1 MDGGRRLL
9 RSLTG
14 GLPAFASPRPALAG
28 FADPR
33 LDRYED
39 DQAYSAVRNRRR
51 RGRSLTS
58 RLLAL
63 ATRRGVGLALA
74 LGFLGSTFVYGAQ
87 LGGHTDRFIEANG
100 SPRDLLARAA
110 GFRVDLITITGQ
122 RELGSDEILALSG
135 VTDRNS
141 LLFVD
146 IVGMRDRLMSAPLIK
161 DAKVRKLYPDRLVIE
176 VTEREPFALWQKEG
190 QVFIVSADGKPI
202 DTLRDERFVALPFV
216 VGEGANE
223 RVAEFQ
229 KIMEA
234 AGDLR
239 SKIRAGVLVTNRR
252 WNVKLS
258 TGVDVKLP
266 EKSPERAIAAL
277 AKLSREQ
284 KILDKDLISID
295 MRTPG
300 RLVARLSEE
309 AAAVRAEALS
319 KKPVRRGAV

>member
-9 RSLTG
+9 RSLTVG
-14 GLPAFASPRPALAG
+14 HPALASRQPAFAG
-28 FADPR
+28 FADSRPD
-33 LDRYED
+33 LYED

-51 RGRSLTS
+51 RGRSLAS
-58 RLLAL
+58 RLADLAK
-63 ATRRGVGLALA
+63 RRGVGLLLA
-74 LGFLGSTFVYGAQ
+74 LGFLGGVFGYGAH
-87 LGGHTDRFIEANG
+87 LGGQTERFIEANG
-100 SPRDLLARAA
+100 QPKDLLARMI
-110 GFRVDLITITGQ
+110 GFRMDVITISGQ
-122 RELGSDEILALSG
+122 RELGSNEILALSG
-135 VTDRNS
+135 INERNS

-146 IVGMRDRLMSAPLIK
+146 IVAMRERLLSAPLIK

-202 DTLRDERFVALPFV
+202 DTLRDERFVNLPFV

-229 KIMEA
+229 KILEA
-234 AGDLR
+234 AGELR

-266 EKSPERAIAAL
+266 EKAPELAIAAL
-277 AKLSREQ
+277 AKLARDQ
-284 KILDKDLISID
+284 KIVDKDLISID
-295 MRTPG
+295 MRVPG

-309 AAAVRAEALS
+309 AAAVRAEALA